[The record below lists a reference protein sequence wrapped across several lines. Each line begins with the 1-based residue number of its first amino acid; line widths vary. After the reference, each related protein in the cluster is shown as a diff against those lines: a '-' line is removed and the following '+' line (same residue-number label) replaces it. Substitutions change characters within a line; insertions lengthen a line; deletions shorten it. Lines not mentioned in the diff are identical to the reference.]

1 MKLKAENLLTE
12 RDSLDKE
19 LRTQSKQFLALQ
31 AEVQKILEKNQELK
45 LTISKGEEKTE
56 VMTTEIENLCKQL
69 LDLKE
74 DHQNIKEESCK
85 TFEEKNSLMK
95 RFWDLGEEKSKLE
108 EEICIMIHDTI
119 AQSNLS
125 LLYQNIVLE
134 KLQAMDKSLE
144 EEGDE

>member
-1 MKLKAENLLTE
+1 MKLKAGNLWTE

-45 LTISKGEEKTE
+45 LTISKGEGKME

-108 EEICIMIHDTI
+108 SDDFTFVRI
-119 AQSNLS
+119 
-125 LLYQNIVLE
+125 
-134 KLQAMDKSLE
+134 
-144 EEGDE
+144 